1 MNSELELLRRRY
13 VQKLDDLYGGE
24 MEHLNVL
31 PGMAGVAHSPALKS
45 AFQYH
50 LEKTKA
56 HVERLDQIF
65 AGLGIRPINLR
76 HREAEALARE
86 VQRFLTTHDELAGCE
101 AVLISAARKME
112 HYEIS
117 GYLLALRYA
126 QVLRDHTA
134 ADLLEQTLK
143 EEYEADQILAEL
155 DAHRPGG
162 AQDKVKHGDALNLVL
177 AGYAT
182 AADDLI
188 EE

>member
-1 MNSELELLRRRY
+1 MNTELELLRRRY

-24 MEHLNVL
+24 MEHLNIL
-31 PGMAGVAHSPALKS
+31 PGMARVAHSPALKS

-56 HVERLDQIF
+56 HVERLDQSF
-65 AGLGIRPINLR
+65 AGLGIRPINLK
-76 HREAEALARE
+76 HREAEALAQE
-86 VQRFLTTHDELAGCE
+86 AQRFLTTHNELAGCE

-112 HYEIS
+112 QYEIS

-126 QVLRDHTA
+126 QILRDHTA
-134 ADLLEQTLK
+134 ADLLEQTLN

-155 DAHRPGG
+155 DADGSGR
-162 AQDKVKHGDALNLVL
+162 AEDRVEYGDALNLVL

-182 AADDLI
+182 TADGFT